1 MKKLT
6 SIRILVVALIATT
19 STLATAEILEKD
31 GKQFVRTDNYTLV
44 NIETKPEQLNPLLS
58 ITTISF
64 SQNIFTVGQAINELL
79 RGSGYT
85 WLSAQ
90 DENDALSELELPS
103 VVRELGPIR
112 LRDALITVAGV
123 AWELEVNEVNR
134 TLWFTPPEKNSLTKD
149 SALIE

>member
-1 MKKLT
+1 MKNKFA
-6 SIRILVVALIATT
+6 IKIAT
-19 STLATAEILEKD
+19 LALALSPSFASAEVLEKD
-31 GKQFVRTDNYTLV
+31 GKQYVRTDNYTLI
-44 NIETKPEQLNPLLS
+44 NIETKNEQLNPLLS
-58 ITTISF
+58 ITTINF

-90 DENDALSELELPS
+90 NDNDALSELELPS

-123 AWELEVNEVNR
+123 AWELEANEVNR
-134 TLWFTPPEKNSLTKD
+134 TLWFTPTFNVYANDDTLNPVE
-149 SALIE
+149 